1 MSVRIHAHR
10 LGNIWCG
17 YSLSVIAAGSAI
29 SAVIAT
35 MTALG
40 PNGFADYDLA
50 GKIGGAISLAMLIA
64 VFAVPFT
71 LLFAF
76 LPSAVAILYAEP
88 REVRSPTAYALMG
101 VLISAIAFAGLV
113 VFVTW
118 PSGNIAKVWS
128 PPTMV
133 WQVIWSAAL
142 VVLPG
147 LCGGLT
153 YWAKSGR
160 YAGD

>member
-17 YSLSVIAAGSAI
+17 YTLSVIVAGLAI
-29 SAVIAT
+29 SSVMAAT
-35 MTALG
+35 TAFG
-40 PNGFADYDLA
+40 PNGFPNYDLA
-50 GKIGGAISLAMLIA
+50 GKIGGAVSLAMLFA
-64 VFAVPFT
+64 VFAIPFT
-71 LLFAF
+71 LLLAF
-76 LPSAVAILYAEP
+76 LPSAAAILYAEP

-101 VLISAIAFAGLV
+101 VLVSAIAFAGLV
-113 VFVTW
+113 GFLAW
-118 PSGNIAKVWS
+118 SSGSIAKTWQ
-128 PPTMV
+128 PPATI
-133 WQVIWSAAL
+133 WQLAFAAAL

-160 YAGD
+160 HAGD